1 MLFGLQISARF
12 DRPAIRIPFVIRK
25 GLGEDQVRNI
35 ISTSGG
41 LSFHRE
47 ISMVEGSMFAAVKP
61 YPARLLGPIITAIFA
76 ERINQRQRFDARKV
90 PTYRID
96 QITAKIAA
104 VNFLDGVQLLDKVVE
119 FHKKYHLRPM
129 VSTGLPLTLPNQ
141 R

>member
-1 MLFGLQISARF
+1 
-12 DRPAIRIPFVIRK
+12 
-25 GLGEDQVRNI
+25 
-35 ISTSGG
+35 
-41 LSFHRE
+41 
-47 ISMVEGSMFAAVKP
+47 MVEGSMFAAVNP

-119 FHKKYHLRPM
+119 LHRAISM
-129 VSTGLPLTLPNQ
+129 VETLARSTFFLIFL
-141 R
+141 